1 MIGATRG
8 VQIARGHASCQQ
20 KTTHLPVLGLAEID
34 RYASASI
41 ITPTLHRI
49 LLLISLLSHSY
60 LFLFCRLRRFLRS
73 GRRIANRLDEVR
85 QVAFEEMRHRLDDVQ
100 HVLLLL
106 ALFLIPIGDF
116 DGEEDVQTA
125 VKVKHE
131 KTVGSRADIQQAG
144 QQVQGAQ
151 GRGRIGNGR

>member
-20 KTTHLPVLGLAEID
+20 KTTHLPVLRLSEID

-131 KTVGSRADIQQAG
+131 KPLVPERTSNRQGSRFRAPKGVA
-144 QQVQGAQ
+144 A
-151 GRGRIGNGR
+151 